1 MADADLTID
10 SNPVPPGPPPFSVT
24 SVGPEALHERPV
36 WPLDPEGLLGLLPE
50 AISGDPTNII
60 EVALARA
67 EGMTAVLK
75 LALFA
80 SVDLTNTE
88 ASDALD
94 GVQGQISLAR
104 ALLRRVEVAQG

>member
-10 SNPVPPGPPPFSVT
+10 SEPVPPGPPPFSGIPA
-24 SVGPEALHERPV
+24 GPEALHERPV
-36 WPLDPEGLLGLLPE
+36 WPLDPEGLLGLLPK
-50 AISGDPTNII
+50 AISGDPINVI
-60 EVALARA
+60 EAALARA
-67 EGMTAVLK
+67 EGMAAVLK

-80 SVDLTNTE
+80 SIDLTNTE
-88 ASDALD
+88 ASDALE